1 MVRGFVCKKNRPFN
15 NKKMRNNLKIIGLIA
30 VWLICLFI
38 TDVRAQQSQKTLNLK
53 VIDRDNSD
61 PLGGVVIGSSLDK
74 RKTVLTNAEGLFT
87 ITLAES
93 DTLILSHIGYE
104 RQKLAVRNIKGNTI
118 TLKAS
123 ATQLE
128 DVVIIGYGKAK
139 KDEIAGSVAQVD
151 VEEMKKAPVTSFE
164 QALQGRVAGLQVSA
178 NDGQP
183 GDEMNIVIRGGNSL
197 TQSNAPLY
205 VIDGFPIEDPSLA
218 SINPDDIASITI
230 LKDAASTAIY
240 GARGANGVIV
250 IETKTGKEGKPTFS
264 YQLNYGMQE
273 THKRMELMN
282 PYEFV
287 KYQLDF
293 NPTRANSTYL
303 INGRTLDSYRD
314 MKGTDWQEAIFRKG
328 AYQQHNISVTG
339 GTKQSKYMISAAIL
353 DQEGM
358 IINSGF
364 KRYQGRLSL
373 DQSFSKSV
381 SFRLRADYSS
391 QQAYG
396 QRVSTSTADSNG
408 AQATAYLLFG
418 TWGYRPVTGK
428 EDEDLSDDLFD
439 PEIQQSTDSR
449 VNPVVSAK
457 NEYNRNFAQNLNAN
471 AFVNFNIIKGLDFK
485 ISGGINNRNTRID
498 EFYNSN
504 TARGNTRIFN
514 NIRGVNGAINFPSRF
529 SWTNENT
536 LTYNKQINKKHRINS
551 VIGFTMQEVKASDY
565 GFATQKIADESLG
578 MPSLA
583 LGTPYQV
590 GAMESRNTLL
600 SFLGRVNYN
609 YNSKYTLEF
618 SLRSDGSSK
627 FAPGNRWGY
636 FPAGSFAWLLGRE
649 KFIRNIKAISN
660 AKIRASYGLSGNNRV
675 GDFSYLSTIGYPI
688 ANAYSFQNQTPLL
701 GSWLANIGNESLTW
715 ETTAQLDLG
724 IDLSLFKDR
733 INLTVDYYNKET
745 KDLLLNAD
753 IPTTTGY
760 NRVFKNVGSV
770 QNKGWEFALSTVN
783 VKTKNFSWQSNFNIS
798 FNKNKVLELSENQ
811 EVFQSRV
818 QWTSTFNGS
827 FLYLTKVGD
836 PVSQFY
842 GYAFDGVY
850 QYSDFDQL
858 TDGSY
863 KLKAGIADNGADRDE
878 IEPGDIR
885 YKDMNGDLVI
895 DEQDMVVIGRT
906 LPKHIGGFS
915 NVFSYKSFSLSTLL
929 QWSYGNDIF
938 NANRVIFEGNEI
950 NRNNVNQFASY
961 QDRWTPTNPSNTMFK
976 AGGTGELGAYSS
988 RTIED
993 GSYLRLKT
1001 VSLGYELP
1009 KQLISRI
1016 GLNKLQVSASGQNL
1030 ITWTKYS
1037 GMDPEVSVR
1046 NTVLTPG
1053 FDYSAYPLPR
1063 TIVFGLQATF

>member
-1 MVRGFVCKKNRPFN
+1 MPKN
-15 NKKMRNNLKIIGLIA
+15 KIIQQNNMQINLRIIGIISMWLLGLCIP
-30 VWLICLFI
+30 
-38 TDVRAQQSQKTLNLK
+38 DVQAQKVQKTLHLK
-53 VIDRDNSD
+53 VVDRDNND
-61 PLGGVVIGSSLDK
+61 PLGGVVVGSTLDK
-74 RKTVLTNAEGLFT
+74 RKTVLTNEEGRFT
-87 ITLAES
+87 ITLSET
-93 DTLILSHIGYE
+93 DTIIVSHIGYE
-104 RQKLAVRNIKGNTI
+104 SQKLAVRNIKSTTI
-118 TLKAS
+118 SLKTS
-123 ATQLE
+123 ATQLD
-128 DVVIIGYGKAK
+128 DVIIIGYGTAK
-139 KDEIAGSVAQVD
+139 KDEVAGSIAKVD
-151 VEEMKKAPVTSFE
+151 IEDMKKAPVTSFE
-164 QALQGRVAGLQVSA
+164 QALQGRIAGLQVSA

-183 GDEMNIVIRGGNSL
+183 GDEMNVIIRGGNSL

-218 SINPDDIASITI
+218 SINPDDIASISI

-250 IETKTGKEGKPTFS
+250 IETKTGKEGKPSFS
-264 YQLNYGMQE
+264 YQVNYGMQE

-303 INGRTLDSYRD
+303 INGRTLDDYKN
-314 MKGTDWQEAIFRKG
+314 MAGTDWQEAIFRKG

-364 KRYQGRLSL
+364 KRYQGRISL
-373 DQSFSKSV
+373 DQTFSKNIT
-381 SFRLRADYSS
+381 FRLRADYSS
-391 QQAYG
+391 QEAYG
-396 QRVSTSTADSNG
+396 QRVSTSTVDATG
-408 AQATAYLLFG
+408 ATAYLLFG

-428 EDEDLSDDLFD
+428 EEENLEDDLFD

-457 NEYNRNFAQNLNAN
+457 NEYNKNKVQNLNAN
-471 AFVNFNIIKGLDFK
+471 AFINFNLIKGLDFK
-485 ISGGINNRNTRID
+485 VSGGVNNRNNRVD

-514 NIRGVNGAINFPSRF
+514 NIRGVNGAINFPSRS

-536 LTYNKQINKKHRINS
+536 LSYNKQINKNHRINS
-551 VIGFTMQEVKASDY
+551 VIGFTMQEVKTSDY
-565 GFATQKIADESLG
+565 GFASQKIADESLG

-583 LGTPYQV
+583 LGTPYQI
-590 GAMESRNTLL
+590 GAMESRNTLM

-609 YNSKYTLEF
+609 YRSKYTFEL
-618 SLRSDGSSK
+618 SMRADGSSK

-636 FPAGSFAWLLGRE
+636 FPAGSFAWLVGRE
-649 KFIRNIKAISN
+649 KFIKNLKVVSN
-660 AKIRASYGLSGNNRV
+660 AKIRTSYGLSGNNRV

-701 GSWLANIGNESLTW
+701 GSWLSNIGNESLTW

-724 IDLSLFKDR
+724 LDLSWFQDR

-760 NRVFKNVGSV
+760 NRVFKNVGRI
-770 QNKGWEFALSTVN
+770 QNKGWEFALSTIN
-783 VKTKNFSWQSNFNIS
+783 IKTNNFSWQSNFNIS
-798 FNKNKVLELSENQ
+798 FNKNKVLELSDNQ

-827 FLYLTKVGD
+827 FLYLTKVGA

-858 TDGSY
+858 VDGSY
-863 KLKAGIADNGADRDE
+863 RLKAGATDNGTDRTTVQ
-878 IEPGDIR
+878 PGDIK
-885 YKDMNGDLVI
+885 YKDMNGDLVVN
-895 DEQDMVVIGRT
+895 EQDMVVIGRT

-915 NVFSYKSFSLSTLL
+915 NVFSYKSFTLSALL
-929 QWSYGNDIF
+929 QWSYGNDVF

-961 QDRWTPTNPSNTMFK
+961 QERWTPTNPSNTLFR
-976 AGGTGELGAYSS
+976 AGGTGPLGAYSS

-1001 VSLGYELP
+1001 VAITYALP
-1009 KQLISRI
+1009 KGLISRI
-1016 GLNKLQVSASGQNL
+1016 GLSKLQVSASGQNL

-1046 NTVLTPG
+1046 NTILTPG

>member
-1 MVRGFVCKKNRPFN
+1 MWI
-15 NKKMRNNLKIIGLIA
+15 KIRMISVLTLMFC
-30 VWLICLFI
+30 WFSESSW
-38 TDVRAQQSQKTLNLK
+38 AQQAQKSLTLK
-53 VIDRDNSD
+53 VVDAENNE
-61 PLGGVVIGSSLDK
+61 PLGGVVIGAVLDK
-74 RKTVLTNAEGLFT
+74 KKTVLSNEQGVFS
-87 ITLAES
+87 ITLSET
-93 DTLILSHIGYE
+93 DTLIVSHIGYQ
-104 RQKLAVRNIKGNTI
+104 RQRIAIKNIRSNTI
-118 TLKAS
+118 SLIST
-123 ATQLE
+123 ATQLN
-128 DVVIIGYGKAK
+128 DVVIIGYGTAK
-139 KDEIAGSVAQVD
+139 KDELAGSVAKVD
-151 VEEMKKAPVTSFE
+151 IEEMKKAPVTSFE
-164 QALQGRVAGLQVSA
+164 QALQGRIAGVQVSA

-197 TQSNAPLY
+197 TQSNSPLY
-205 VIDGFPIEDPSLA
+205 VIDGFPVEDPSLA

-230 LKDAASTAIY
+230 LKDASSTAIY

-250 IETKTGKEGKPTFS
+250 IETKTGKEGKPAFS
-264 YQLNYGMQE
+264 YQVNYGMQE
-273 THKRMELMN
+273 THKRMDLMD

-293 NPTRANSTYL
+293 NPTRATSTYL

-314 MKGTDWQEAIFRKG
+314 LAGTDWQEAIFRKG

-391 QQAYG
+391 QEAYG
-396 QRVSTSTADSNG
+396 QRVSTSTVDATG
-408 AQATAYLLFG
+408 ATAYLLFG

-428 EDEDLSDDLFD
+428 EEEDLGDDLFD

-457 NEYNRNFAQNLNAN
+457 NEYNRNLAQNLNAN
-471 AFVNFNIIKGLDFK
+471 AFLNFNIIKGLDFK
-485 ISGGINNRNTRID
+485 ISGGISNRNVRID

-536 LTYNKQINKKHRINS
+536 LNYSKQFSRKHRINS
-551 VIGFTMQEVKASDY
+551 VIGFTMQELKTSDY

-578 MPSLA
+578 MPGLG

-609 YNSKYTLEF
+609 YNSKYTFEL
-618 SLRSDGSSK
+618 SIRSDGSSK
-627 FAPGNRWGY
+627 FAPNNRWGY
-636 FPAGSFAWLLGRE
+636 FPAGSVAWLLGRE
-649 KFIRNIKAISN
+649 KFIKNIKAISN
-660 AKIRASYGLSGNNRV
+660 AKVRASYGLSGNNRV
-675 GDFSYLSTIGYPI
+675 GDFSYLSTIGYPM

-724 IDLSLFKDR
+724 VDLSLFKDR

-745 KDLLLNAD
+745 RDLLLNAD

-760 NRVFKNVGSV
+760 NRVFRNVGRV
-770 QNKGWEFALSTVN
+770 QNKGWEFALSTIN
-783 VKTKNFSWQSNFNIS
+783 VKTKNFSWLSNFNIS

-827 FLYLTKVGD
+827 FLYLTKVGG
-836 PVSQFY
+836 PVSQFF
-842 GYAFDGVY
+842 GYSFDGVY
-850 QYSDFDQL
+850 QYGDFDKL

-863 KLKAGIADNGADRDE
+863 KLKAGVADNGTDRNT
-878 IEPGDIR
+878 IQPGDIR
-885 YKDMNGDLVI
+885 YKDMNGDLVVN
-895 DEQDMVVIGRT
+895 EQDMVVIGRT

-915 NVFSYKSFSLSTLL
+915 NVFSYKSFTLSTLL
-929 QWSYGNDIF
+929 QWSYGNDVF

-961 QDRWTPTNPSNTMFK
+961 QDRWTSTNPSNTMFR
-976 AGGTGELGAYSS
+976 AGGTGALGVYSS

-1001 VSLGYELP
+1001 VALAYELP
-1009 KQLISRI
+1009 KKLINRI